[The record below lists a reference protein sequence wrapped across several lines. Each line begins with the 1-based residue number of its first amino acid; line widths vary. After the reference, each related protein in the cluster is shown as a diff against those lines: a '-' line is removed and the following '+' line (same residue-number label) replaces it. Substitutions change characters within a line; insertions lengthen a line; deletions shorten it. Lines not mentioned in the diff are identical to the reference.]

1 MAGGGELVELVGLAA
16 VRLEGVLGTALLR
29 QPLERVALAG
39 GVDEGDVARLDLGV
53 AAVELE
59 LRGLAGELEALEPR
73 LRGQHVHAA
82 RGGRGGG
89 GGPAG
94 AGPRLRGP
102 PPPRPP
108 PPAG

>member
-16 VRLEGVLGTALLR
+16 VRLEGVLGAALLG
-29 QPLERVALAG
+29 QALERVALAG

-73 LRGQHVHAA
+73 PPGHHVHAPPRA
-82 RGGRGGG
+82 PRRAGV
-89 GGPAG
+89 PAG
-94 AGPRLRGP
+94 PGPRLRGP
-102 PPPRPP
+102 RQP
-108 PPAG
+108 